1 MVCMC
6 MDVYTGENTHLVWG
20 SPPRPRPRLVILTH
34 FSHKVMVTQ
43 EGVSLVF

>member
-20 SPPRPRPRLVILTH
+20 SPPRPRLVILTH